1 MKKDTWSASQYIK
14 FEQERNRPIM
24 DLITQ
29 IPTIEVNKA
38 IDIGCG
44 PGNSTELLATYFPKA
59 KSISGIDS
67 SADMIKAARERM
79 PDIHFEIS
87 DISNWEEKNLYDI
100 ILANASLQWVPDH
113 KILFPS
119 LIQKLNKNGSLAVQM
134 PDNLNEPTHVLMR
147 KTASEGTW
155 ASKLKDRSKRTKRES
170 ADWYYQLL
178 KDKASTLNIWR
189 TTYFHPLPGGHQ
201 AIIEWLKGTGLRPFL
216 TPLDQNEQSK
226 FLEKYTAEIAKVY
239 RVYDNGNVLLP
250 FPRLFIVATR

>member
-79 PDIHFEIS
+79 PDIHF
-87 DISNWEEKNLYDI
+87 
-100 ILANASLQWVPDH
+100 
-113 KILFPS
+113 
-119 LIQKLNKNGSLAVQM
+119 
-134 PDNLNEPTHVLMR
+134 
-147 KTASEGTW
+147 
-155 ASKLKDRSKRTKRES
+155 
-170 ADWYYQLL
+170 
-178 KDKASTLNIWR
+178 
-189 TTYFHPLPGGHQ
+189 
-201 AIIEWLKGTGLRPFL
+201 
-216 TPLDQNEQSK
+216 
-226 FLEKYTAEIAKVY
+226 
-239 RVYDNGNVLLP
+239 
-250 FPRLFIVATR
+250 